1 MNLHRQLEKRQS
13 EGKPILVGAS
23 AMGWM
28 GEGFA
33 AAMELVPG
41 MELSVLANADPGE
54 ARRILEAAGVPAES
68 IVEANTPAK
77 AQDAMKMGRRVIM
90 PDVCLLA
97 QVPGLD
103 LVTDVT
109 WSPAVGAETALSCI
123 EHGKDIVL
131 INIEADVTVG
141 RILKRK
147 AEQAG
152 VLYSVSSGDE
162 PGCLIELVDFVSSL
176 GYEIITAGKGKN
188 NPLDSSATPDSVDE
202 SARKADKDPYQVA
215 SYVDGTKTMYE
226 MTCAANATG
235 FQPMQRGMIGP
246 EADLETVPQVFA
258 LEEDGGLSRFAGN
271 VDFVQGSAMAGGVFV
286 VVRVADAR
294 IQADLKYLKVG
305 SGKYY
310 VFFRPYHLWF
320 LEAPISLARAVLNRE
335 IWMQPLDEPVAE
347 VLTIAKRD
355 LKAGDTL
362 EQAGG
367 YTSYGVMDLA
377 LEAQR
382 LNALPAGL
390 SPGARVIRPVSKGA
404 VVTWDD
410 VTLDESS
417 TLVQLRREQ
426 DRLDFGQ

>member
-1 MNLHRQLEKRQS
+1 
-13 EGKPILVGAS
+13 
-23 AMGWM
+23 
-28 GEGFA
+28 
-33 AAMELVPG
+33 
-41 MELSVLANADPGE
+41 
-54 ARRILEAAGVPAES
+54 
-68 IVEANTPAK
+68 
-77 AQDAMKMGRRVIM
+77 
-90 PDVCLLA
+90 
-97 QVPGLD
+97 
-103 LVTDVT
+103 
-109 WSPAVGAETALSCI
+109 
-123 EHGKDIVL
+123 
-131 INIEADVTVG
+131 
-141 RILKRK
+141 
-147 AEQAG
+147 
-152 VLYSVSSGDE
+152 
-162 PGCLIELVDFVSSL
+162 
-176 GYEIITAGKGKN
+176 
-188 NPLDSSATPDSVDE
+188 
-202 SARKADKDPYQVA
+202 
-215 SYVDGTKTMYE
+215 VDGTKTMFE

-286 VVRVADAR
+286 VVCVANAR

-347 VLTIAKRD
+347 VLTIAKQD

-410 VTLDESS
+410 VTLDETS